1 MNLKQGLVSIFYA
14 SGNDDKASDYKV
26 TGVTLHIVRS
36 SAVTVFIEAI
46 IERLG

>member
-1 MNLKQGLVSIFYA
+1 MVSIFYA
-14 SGNDDKASDYKV
+14 SGNDDEASDYKV
-26 TGVTLHIVRS
+26 TMVNLLIVRS